1 MSMGNTRS
9 IAGRDVPAIGLG
21 CMNISHAYGSATEGE
36 GMALL
41 EKAYDLGVRHFDTAA
56 LYGHGKNETL
66 VGKVIK
72 PFREDIQL
80 ASKCGMTGVNGK
92 KVIDGRPDTLLAT
105 LDDALVRLQTD
116 HIDLYYLH
124 RLDPNVPIEESVG
137 ALATAV
143 SSGKIGAIGL
153 SEVSAATIRR
163 AHNVHPLAAVQSE
176 YSLWTRN
183 PEIAVLDTCR
193 ELGISLVAFS
203 PLTRGFLTGAV
214 TSQDQLVEG
223 DIRRTM
229 PRFQPPHIASNLK
242 LLVPL
247 KEIAAQYEC
256 SLAQLCLAWCL
267 AKGDDIL
274 PIPGTRSV
282 EHLEDNLGALRVIL
296 SQESVAELDH
306 LVNASTVSG
315 PRYPEAQQTEIDTEQ
330 F

>member
-1 MSMGNTRS
+1 VNMGNTRS
-9 IAGRDVPAIGLG
+9 IARRDVPAIGLG
-21 CMNISHAYGSATEGE
+21 CMNISHAYGSATEEE
-36 GMALL
+36 GVTLL
-41 EKAYDLGVRHFDTAA
+41 ERAYDLGVRHFDTAA

-72 PFREDIQL
+72 PFRQDIQL

-105 LDDALVRLQTD
+105 LDDALARLQTD

-153 SEVSAATIRR
+153 SEVSAETIRR
-163 AHNVHPLAAVQSE
+163 AHEVHPLAAVQSE

-214 TSQDQLVEG
+214 TSLDQLVEG
-223 DIRRTM
+223 DIRRAM
-229 PRFQPPHIASNLK
+229 PRFQPPHIDSNLK
-242 LLVPL
+242 LLAPL
-247 KEIAAQYEC
+247 QEIAAQYQC

-282 EHLEDNLGALRVIL
+282 EHLEDNLGALQISL
-296 SQESVAELDH
+296 SQESVVELDQ
-306 LVNASTVSG
+306 LVNVSTVSG
-315 PRYPEAQQTEIDTEQ
+315 PRYPEAQQAEIDTEQ

>member
-21 CMNISHAYGSATEGE
+21 CMNISHAYGSATEEE
-36 GMALL
+36 GIGLL
-41 EKAYDLGVRHFDTAA
+41 EKAYDLGVLHFDTAA

-72 PFREDIQL
+72 PFRQDIQL
-80 ASKCGMTGVNGK
+80 ASKCVMTGVNGK

-153 SEVSAATIRR
+153 SEVSASTIRR

-223 DIRRTM
+223 DIRRAM